1 LLGQGKQKI
10 KKDRICY
17 CVGTDKKESYRE
29 IKCRGS
35 EYVAPKL
42 LITMALL

>member
-10 KKDRICY
+10 NKDRICD

-29 IKCRGS
+29 RKCIGS
-35 EYVAPKL
+35 EYVAPQL